1 VAAPDSRTRQLA
13 LELGHTPS
21 LIEADFMVGDSNR
34 LAVRH
39 VAAWPDWAGPFTLVT
54 GPAKSGKSHLAGIW
68 LERAG
73 AKLADPADMSMGSH
87 DGPVL
92 IEDADRAGYDEA
104 DLFGILNQCLQRGR
118 SVLMTARAEPG
129 NWPYATDDVNSRVRL
144 AAHFR
149 LNPPTDIE
157 LSQMFVKL
165 FADRQVSVD
174 PKVIAYLVKRM
185 ERAHET
191 AVALVER
198 MDDLA
203 LSRGSAI
210 TRGVAAEAL
219 EQLESHAGLSDE
231 E

>member
-1 VAAPDSRTRQLA
+1 VAALDSRSRQLA

-21 LIEADFMVGDSNR
+21 LIEADFIIGDSNK
-34 LAVRH
+34 LAFQH
-39 VAAWPDWAGPFTLVT
+39 VAAWPDWAGPFALVT

-68 LERAG
+68 MERSG
-73 AKLADPADMSMGSH
+73 AKPANPADMAAGGH

-104 DLFGILNQCLQRGR
+104 ELFGMLNQCLQQGR

-174 PKVIAYLVKRM
+174 PKVIAYLVTRM

-191 AVALVER
+191 AVALVEA

-210 TRGVAAEAL
+210 TRRVAAEAL
-219 EQLESHAGLSDE
+219 EQLENQAGLSDE
-231 E
+231 D